1 VGSSPR
7 DLNSSNRSVAFFTP
21 PIYAAEHIEGS
32 RARSQTGAC
41 SNNSRNGCGED
52 LETNPTSDHL
62 WLVFNNKGS
71 EDRILQPEGG
81 SNDIGERVSCSQ
93 YNGLAAV
100 DSWTLLLGGSTG
112 SIGELEF

>member
-1 VGSSPR
+1 
-7 DLNSSNRSVAFFTP
+7 
-21 PIYAAEHIEGS
+21 
-32 RARSQTGAC
+32 
-41 SNNSRNGCGED
+41 
-52 LETNPTSDHL
+52 
-62 WLVFNNKGS
+62 VFNNKGS